1 MVTHLH
7 SLSEYKYVSRDCG
20 VDGGLWYVNNQ
31 HTFASCP

>member
-1 MVTHLH
+1 MVTHSH
-7 SLSEYKYVSRDCG
+7 EYKYVSRDCG